1 MKTRLPVHPYLLIG
15 IFAMGWY
22 RAEAGT
28 AQTWEVILYSL
39 ICALPVAAVGWTVNL
54 LVRDKIKTSLMLSAL
69 LVVFCFYNEIYSI
82 VFWTAKGLGVMND
95 NLLAWSVFGGVM
107 LYALMV
113 IVAGFKT
120 KRDLSPLNKLLEVVT
135 VSVLASIILQSMSEN
150 MFQNRVHARELQDSA
165 IAPLAAGTADD
176 RPDIYFIIMDSHT
189 SPEQLQRNWNYDES
203 DWVLRVEQR
212 GFMVVTNARS
222 NFAYT
227 PYCILTALDMDYP
240 EPPINLDIREWD
252 PSVSVALNQA
262 KVVQL
267 LHGAGYHIYNFSPFD
282 IDGQRAAY
290 HVQWFHYPSVEG
302 FLSLIRSSILGN
314 PMVSFIW
321 PKPDVDNDLAAQ
333 SQKLMQQVENLPP
346 RRKGEAPR
354 FVYLHL
360 MLPHFPYVLDRYG
373 NRRKPAGQDDKS
385 AYLEQ
390 LMYTDERVL
399 KTVDSILTRSTSTPV
414 ILLRGDHGF
423 RGLQGS
429 ERAEEATSIFNAML
443 LPNGGNADIYPGM
456 TPVNTFRVVMN
467 RYLGAKF
474 NRLKDEIY
482 LPNYTTQL

>member
-28 AQTWEVILYSL
+28 AHAWEVILYSL
-39 ICALPVAAVGWTVNL
+39 ILAVPVAALGWMVNL

-82 VFWTAKGLGVMND
+82 VFWTAKGLGRMND
-95 NLLAWSVFGGVM
+95 NVLSWLVFGGV
-107 LYALMV
+107 LFYALMV
-113 IVAGFKT
+113 IVAGLKT

-135 VSVLASIILQSMSEN
+135 VSVLASIILQSVSEN
-150 MFQNRVHARELQDSA
+150 MFQNRVHARELQESA
-165 IAPLAAGTADD
+165 IAPVAAGAPDE

-203 DWVLRVEQR
+203 DWVHRVEQR
-212 GFMVVTNARS
+212 GFLVVTNARS

-240 EPPINLDIREWD
+240 EPPINLEIREWD

-267 LHGAGYHIYNFSPFD
+267 LSRAGYRIYNFSPFD
-282 IDGQRAAY
+282 VAGQRASY
-290 HVQWFHYPSVEG
+290 HVEWFPYPAVEG
-302 FLSLIRSSILGN
+302 LMSLMRSSILGT
-314 PMVSFIW
+314 PAMSFMW

-360 MLPHFPYVLDRYG
+360 MLPHFPYVLDRFG
-373 NRRKPAGQDDKS
+373 NRRKPAGQDDKA

-390 LMYTDERVL
+390 LIYTDERVL
-399 KTVDSILTRSTSTPV
+399 KTIDTILTHSTSTPV

-423 RGLQGS
+423 RGLPGS

-456 TPVNTFRVVMN
+456 TPVNTFRVIMD
-467 RYLGAKF
+467 RYLGAKL
-474 NRLKDEIY
+474 NLLKDEIY
-482 LPNYTTQL
+482 LPDYGSQL